1 MANLFLGR
9 FQGHWFSAATWANTA
24 ANFLVPQVVAANL
37 DDRIGKAGGRDT
49 AACREDC
56 ESSPHQIDSRTLA
69 DTPARRG
76 NHCYVLL
83 CEHNSCRIRSFFA
96 ILS

>member
-1 MANLFLGR
+1 MGEHS
-9 FQGHWFSAATWANTA
+9 G
-24 ANFLVPQVVAANL
+24 NFLVPQVVAANL

-49 AACREDC
+49 VACREDC
-56 ESSPHQIDSRTLA
+56 ESSLRQTDSRTPA

-83 CEHNSCRIRSFFA
+83 CEHNSRCIRSFFA
-96 ILS
+96 ML